1 MRTTVCVLVAVCFE
15 ESQMSGLRK
24 NYKM

>member
-1 MRTTVCVLVAVCFE
+1 MRTTVCVLVPAGFE
-15 ESQMSGLRK
+15 ESQMSVLRK

>member
-1 MRTTVCVLVAVCFE
+1 MRTTVCVLDRAGFE
-15 ESQMSGLRK
+15 ESQMSGIRK